1 MPVIASVTNTN
12 LCSSIACTN
21 SCACGTCTISYTEF
35 SRLYKV
41 WGAMDWVWFKKF
53 EVDLAISKGDF
64 TQAATLLSQ
73 WKDKL
78 VSDGDGEE
86 ESNKVRGE
94 SEGVG
99 WRCEVRCVR

>member
-1 MPVIASVTNTN
+1 MVVYVSVTNTN
-12 LCSSIACTN
+12 FCSGIACTVC
-21 SCACGTCTISYTEF
+21 CACVTSTNSYTEF

-41 WGAMDWVWFKKF
+41 WGAMDWDWFKKF

-86 ESNKVRGE
+86 ESSKVRGE
-94 SEGVG
+94 GVGVRSEG
-99 WRCEVRCVR
+99 